1 MDQIELVEK
10 RKTREKHFL
19 QKDGTIRAEVYDTD
33 IHYLRNGKYEEI
45 DNTLIKENGSLVNKS
60 NDYKV
65 EFKEDFKDSLMKM
78 SKDRHYIDFK
88 LKDTKNTKLKSD
100 RRKISKK
107 MKNVTYNDI
116 TDDITIEYQTLSNK
130 VKETIVLQNA
140 NYSELSF
147 ELDTN
152 LSLSNENGEIIAKDE
167 NEKTI
172 FSIEKPYMIDS
183 NKVRNDNIYYKIDSF
198 DDSYLLT
205 LVLDDEWLNS
215 EERVFPVYIDPT
227 ITNNGQSTNLYD
239 TYIYPGDNG
248 IDKNI
253 KPYLIAGVEKI
264 NNQNRINRTLI
275 KFDLPNIGTGSEI
288 VGAYLDLIGYPTTTS
303 YPDYRT
309 VTMHRITADWTETG
323 ATWDDMSNKF
333 DPRVESIIY
342 GSRSMIDG
350 STILP
355 SYHSGDITSLV
366 KKWYRDTPNY
376 GILLKSAKEEYIDDN
391 YPAFYS
397 KNNNF
402 SDDTNPKPIFE
413 LIYRNH
419 NGLESY
425 LNYKEQSFSDG
436 STYVN
441 TYNGNLVGTFNIGYT
456 IGGQFPVNLQLIYNT
471 NDVVLNKNTIY
482 GKGFKLSLNQSIKE
496 VTVSDNEYL
505 EYEDEDGTIHYFYKD
520 GVDPDKVV
528 YRDEDGLELSI
539 EKKGIT
545 YVMEDKN
552 NSKMTFSKVNDS
564 YYLTSIIDINEN
576 SITIEFDSD
585 NRISKISDNN
595 GNNINILYLDNQIRV
610 SSVDSNTTLNYLDS
624 KLISIQSVNGTTT
637 FDYNNNGLISNIIDV
652 TGIKINYDYYS
663 HSPYRIKKLTQ
674 YGLDNTLGQSFSIEY
689 GFDTTSI
696 INNKGENTTLIFNSY
711 GNLVSKNSLKD
722 NEDISNA
729 YSITQLYGNESQ
741 DKNKILTDSVP
752 VRYIKNYLKNTS
764 FETEQEYFLSDD
776 GSSIIKSF
784 STEYANSGNRSLKV
798 VSNNAGQSIEQV
810 ILVPKGKY
818 YTFSGY
824 FKSAEPM
831 TISLYYADEDG
842 NKVTAVQEIES
853 SNDFTREDVTIY
865 YADDANS
872 DLKINIGFPLSN
884 VAYIDDIQLEEGE
897 VANNYNVI
905 ENSDFSDGY
914 SDWDFNSWIYNE
926 ASQAPTVNNVLEVV
940 DFNNNKNKALKIKMN
955 PLYGTSI
962 KRTLPIKG
970 KKGDLYTISFW
981 YKNEGVAADGGTSGN
996 SVAIYFKPVGHD
1008 AEYCIPTSGQFNP
1021 NEDIWQY
1028 FSYRDVAIED
1038 YESISLQFLQGR
1050 EANDLY
1056 ITNLSFYKEV
1066 TSGDY
1071 QYDSKGNIVSIENQ
1085 SKEQSKFKYDS
1096 NNQLINATSP
1106 VGKNFK
1112 YEYDN
1117 EKSDRLLSA
1126 ISSTGISNEIQY
1138 DSHGNPISTIISKKS
1153 TKEFSNNIFRIRSK
1167 GTDKYIKAR
1176 YRSIVVESDPCSN
1189 TIWKL
1194 VPVDDKFK
1202 LVHSVFEK
1210 YSISYANGVV
1220 SLSGIDESNTISLEE
1235 NENGSYHLGVTVKG
1249 EYGGLV
1255 RYLKFND
1262 NKLEIESLIDNDPAF
1277 EFYIEAVEDLF
1288 IENSATYSEDGR
1300 FVTSVTDSS
1309 FNKTIYNTDSTTG
1322 LVTSIVDPKGNETEY
1337 TYNNKKQIT
1346 SIKLGEKTVNY
1357 DYNNNLLSKI
1367 SNGNQQYN
1375 FIYDNFLNFKQLKI
1389 GDSITL
1395 LDNTYGEENGNLI
1408 STKYGNNQLI
1418 SYEYDSFNRINKTKK
1433 MDAEYSCKYDNNGN
1447 IAKILSNNYTIKSFY
1462 DKSGR
1467 LFEYRNNGLKIN
1479 YTYNSDNNI
1488 TNKIYKLKDCT
1499 NEIENIYNNDGIEI
1513 KSILDNQ
1520 SINYQYD
1527 GLNRITEKNINES
1540 FNTRYDYIS
1549 LGNRTTFLIKSV
1561 KNGNDEY
1568 KYKYD
1573 KLDNIT
1579 HIYNN
1584 DNLIK
1589 QYSYNQYNELIEE
1602 NNYDL
1607 NEKVIYTYDLLGNL
1621 LTKTR
1626 KNLDT
1631 SDVLSTDTYQ
1641 YSNGDWKD
1649 QLTSYNQKVI
1659 TYDGA
1664 GNPITIGDNISLE
1677 WINGRELKSYTNSD
1691 EHQVISYKYDH
1702 NGIRTNKIVNGVE
1715 TKYYI
1720 EGNKIVY
1727 EEKNENVIYYMRD
1740 NDGLIGFKY
1749 LNNIYY
1755 YVKNIQGDITG
1766 ILDSNYNQLVQ
1777 YKYDS
1782 WGKIIDIIDNSDN
1795 EISLINPYRYR
1806 SYYYDDET
1814 KLYYLNSRY
1823 YNPEWGR
1830 FLNPDSYIG
1839 STGDHN
1845 GYNLYAYVSNNPIN
1859 NADPSGQSLKS
1870 IIKKVK
1876 KTVKKV
1882 VKTVKKVVK
1891 TVKKAVT
1898 TAVKTIKSVVTAV
1911 VNSKKT
1917 FVAEGKVGLG
1927 LEGSVGAGPIKGTVG
1942 GDKSFG
1948 WGYRSDTGSYEF
1960 TTNNIGID
1968 FDLPKNTTFGAGI
1981 ELRNYDKYT
1990 NPMAM
1995 PWEVIDSENTTIE
2008 TTFGF
2013 QNKQKAVGEASKEY
2027 LSNSKSVFIGIDL
2040 GAFLCVGG
2048 GFKIGFELEFN

>member
-100 RRKISKK
+100 RRKLSKK

-419 NGLESY
+419 
-425 LNYKEQSFSDG
+425 
-436 STYVN
+436 
-441 TYNGNLVGTFNIGYT
+441 
-456 IGGQFPVNLQLIYNT
+456 
-471 NDVVLNKNTIY
+471 
-482 GKGFKLSLNQSIKE
+482 
-496 VTVSDNEYL
+496 
-505 EYEDEDGTIHYFYKD
+505 
-520 GVDPDKVV
+520 
-528 YRDEDGLELSI
+528 
-539 EKKGIT
+539 
-545 YVMEDKN
+545 
-552 NSKMTFSKVNDS
+552 
-564 YYLTSIIDINEN
+564 
-576 SITIEFDSD
+576 
-585 NRISKISDNN
+585 
-595 GNNINILYLDNQIRV
+595 
-610 SSVDSNTTLNYLDS
+610 
-624 KLISIQSVNGTTT
+624 
-637 FDYNNNGLISNIIDV
+637 NGLISNIIDV

-1262 NKLEIESLIDNDPAF
+1262 NKLEIESLIDNDPEF

>member
-1 MDQIELVEK
+1 M
-10 RKTREKHFL
+10 
-19 QKDGTIRAEVYDTD
+19 
-33 IHYLRNGKYEEI
+33 
-45 DNTLIKENGSLVNKS
+45 
-60 NDYKV
+60 
-65 EFKEDFKDSLMKM
+65 
-78 SKDRHYIDFK
+78 
-88 LKDTKNTKLKSD
+88 
-100 RRKISKK
+100 
-107 MKNVTYNDI
+107 
-116 TDDITIEYQTLSNK
+116 
-130 VKETIVLQNA
+130 
-140 NYSELSF
+140 
-147 ELDTN
+147 
-152 LSLSNENGEIIAKDE
+152 
-167 NEKTI
+167 
-172 FSIEKPYMIDS
+172 
-183 NKVRNDNIYYKIDSF
+183 
-198 DDSYLLT
+198 
-205 LVLDDEWLNS
+205 
-215 EERVFPVYIDPT
+215 
-227 ITNNGQSTNLYD
+227 
-239 TYIYPGDNG
+239 
-248 IDKNI
+248 
-253 KPYLIAGVEKI
+253 
-264 NNQNRINRTLI
+264 
-275 KFDLPNIGTGSEI
+275 
-288 VGAYLDLIGYPTTTS
+288 
-303 YPDYRT
+303 
-309 VTMHRITADWTETG
+309 
-323 ATWDDMSNKF
+323 
-333 DPRVESIIY
+333 
-342 GSRSMIDG
+342 
-350 STILP
+350 
-355 SYHSGDITSLV
+355 
-366 KKWYRDTPNY
+366 
-376 GILLKSAKEEYIDDN
+376 
-391 YPAFYS
+391 
-397 KNNNF
+397 
-402 SDDTNPKPIFE
+402 
-413 LIYRNH
+413 
-419 NGLESY
+419 
-425 LNYKEQSFSDG
+425 
-436 STYVN
+436 
-441 TYNGNLVGTFNIGYT
+441 
-456 IGGQFPVNLQLIYNT
+456 
-471 NDVVLNKNTIY
+471 
-482 GKGFKLSLNQSIKE
+482 
-496 VTVSDNEYL
+496 
-505 EYEDEDGTIHYFYKD
+505 
-520 GVDPDKVV
+520 
-528 YRDEDGLELSI
+528 
-539 EKKGIT
+539 
-545 YVMEDKN
+545 
-552 NSKMTFSKVNDS
+552 
-564 YYLTSIIDINEN
+564 
-576 SITIEFDSD
+576 
-585 NRISKISDNN
+585 
-595 GNNINILYLDNQIRV
+595 
-610 SSVDSNTTLNYLDS
+610 
-624 KLISIQSVNGTTT
+624 
-637 FDYNNNGLISNIIDV
+637 
-652 TGIKINYDYYS
+652 
-663 HSPYRIKKLTQ
+663 
-674 YGLDNTLGQSFSIEY
+674 
-689 GFDTTSI
+689 
-696 INNKGENTTLIFNSY
+696 
-711 GNLVSKNSLKD
+711 
-722 NEDISNA
+722 
-729 YSITQLYGNESQ
+729 
-741 DKNKILTDSVP
+741 
-752 VRYIKNYLKNTS
+752 
-764 FETEQEYFLSDD
+764 
-776 GSSIIKSF
+776 
-784 STEYANSGNRSLKV
+784 
-798 VSNNAGQSIEQV
+798 
-810 ILVPKGKY
+810 
-818 YTFSGY
+818 
-824 FKSAEPM
+824 
-831 TISLYYADEDG
+831 
-842 NKVTAVQEIES
+842 
-853 SNDFTREDVTIY
+853 
-865 YADDANS
+865 
-872 DLKINIGFPLSN
+872 
-884 VAYIDDIQLEEGE
+884 
-897 VANNYNVI
+897 
-905 ENSDFSDGY
+905 
-914 SDWDFNSWIYNE
+914 
-926 ASQAPTVNNVLEVV
+926 
-940 DFNNNKNKALKIKMN
+940 
-955 PLYGTSI
+955 
-962 KRTLPIKG
+962 
-970 KKGDLYTISFW
+970 
-981 YKNEGVAADGGTSGN
+981 
-996 SVAIYFKPVGHD
+996 
-1008 AEYCIPTSGQFNP
+1008 
-1021 NEDIWQY
+1021 
-1028 FSYRDVAIED
+1028 
-1038 YESISLQFLQGR
+1038 
-1050 EANDLY
+1050 
-1056 ITNLSFYKEV
+1056 
-1066 TSGDY
+1066 
-1071 QYDSKGNIVSIENQ
+1071 
-1085 SKEQSKFKYDS
+1085 
-1096 NNQLINATSP
+1096 
-1106 VGKNFK
+1106 
-1112 YEYDN
+1112 
-1117 EKSDRLLSA
+1117 
-1126 ISSTGISNEIQY
+1126 
-1138 DSHGNPISTIISKKS
+1138 
-1153 TKEFSNNIFRIRSK
+1153 
-1167 GTDKYIKAR
+1167 
-1176 YRSIVVESDPCSN
+1176 
-1189 TIWKL
+1189 
-1194 VPVDDKFK
+1194 
-1202 LVHSVFEK
+1202 
-1210 YSISYANGVV
+1210 
-1220 SLSGIDESNTISLEE
+1220 
-1235 NENGSYHLGVTVKG
+1235 
-1249 EYGGLV
+1249 
-1255 RYLKFND
+1255 
-1262 NKLEIESLIDNDPAF
+1262 
-1277 EFYIEAVEDLF
+1277 
-1288 IENSATYSEDGR
+1288 
-1300 FVTSVTDSS
+1300 
-1309 FNKTIYNTDSTTG
+1309 
-1322 LVTSIVDPKGNETEY
+1322 
-1337 TYNNKKQIT
+1337 
-1346 SIKLGEKTVNY
+1346 
-1357 DYNNNLLSKI
+1357 LSKI

>member
-1 MDQIELVEK
+1 MKQVELIEK
-10 RKTREKHFL
+10 RKPREKHFL
-19 QKDGTIRAEVYDTD
+19 REDGTILAEVYDTD
-33 IHYLRNGKYEEI
+33 IHYLKDGKYEEI
-45 DNTLIKENGSLVNKS
+45 DNTLVSENGILKNKS

-65 EFKEDFKDSLMKM
+65 EFKENFKESLMKM
-78 SKDRHYIDFK
+78 TKKNHYIDFK
-88 LKDTKNTKLKSD
+88 VRESNIGNIKAYKRKLSKQMMNT
-100 RRKISKK
+100 
-107 MKNVTYNDI
+107 TYNNI
-116 TDDITIEYQTLSNK
+116 TDDITVEYQALSDK
-130 VKETIVLQNA
+130 VKETIILQNS

-152 LSLSNENGEIIAKDE
+152 LILSKENGEIIARDE
-167 NEKTI
+167 NEKII
-172 FSIEKPYMIDS
+172 FRIEKPYMIDS
-183 NKVRNDNIYYKIDSF
+183 NKIRNDNVFYKINSF
-198 DDSYLLT
+198 DYGYLLT
-205 LVLDDEWLNS
+205 LVLDEEWLNS
-215 EERVFPVYIDPT
+215 NERVYPVYVDPT
-227 ITNNGQSTNLYD
+227 ISNNSQNISLYD

-248 IDKNI
+248 ADKNS

-264 NNQNRINRTLI
+264 NNQSRINRALI
-275 KFDLPNIGTGSEI
+275 KFDLPKIGTGSEI

-309 VTMHRITADWTETG
+309 VTMHRVTADWTETG
-323 ATWDDMSNKF
+323 ATWDNMNNKF
-333 DPRVESIIY
+333 DPRVESILY

-366 KKWYRDTPNY
+366 KKWYRNTTNY

-397 KNNNF
+397 KNNSF
-402 SDDTNPKPIFE
+402 SGDTNPKPIFE
-413 LIYRNH
+413 LVYRNH
-419 NGLESY
+419 NGLENY
-425 LNYKEQSFSDG
+425 LNYKEQTFSDG

-456 IGGQFPVNLQLIYNT
+456 IGGQLPVNLQLIYNT
-471 NDVVLNKNTIY
+471 NDIVLNKDTIY

-520 GVDPDKVV
+520 DVSTDKVV
-528 YRDEDGLELSI
+528 YKDEDGLELSI
-539 EKKGIT
+539 EKNGTT

-552 NSKMTFSKVNDS
+552 NSKMTFSEVNSS
-564 YYLTSIIDINEN
+564 YYLTSIIDINKN

-585 NRISKISDNN
+585 NRISKIIDNN
-595 GNNINILYLDNQIRV
+595 GNNIMISYLDNQIKV
-610 SSVDSNTTLNYLDS
+610 SSIDSTTTLNYLDS
-624 KLISIQSVNGTTT
+624 RLISIESVNGTTT
-637 FDYNNNGLISNIIDV
+637 FDYDVNGLISNITDV

-663 HSPYRIKKLTQ
+663 NSPYRIKKLTQ
-674 YGLDNTLGQSFSIEY
+674 YGLNNTLGQSFSIEY
-689 GFDTTSI
+689 GFDTTNI
-696 INNKGENTTLIFNSY
+696 IDNKGETTTIIFNSY
-711 GNLVSKNSLKD
+711 GNLISKNSLKN

-729 YSITQLYGNESQ
+729 YSITQVYGNESQ
-741 DKNKILTDSVP
+741 EKNKILTDSVP

-764 FETEQEYFLSDD
+764 FETEQDYFLSDGD
-776 GSSIIKSF
+776 SSIIKGF

-798 VSNNAGQSIEQV
+798 ISNMVGQSIGQS
-810 ILVPKGKY
+810 ITVPKGKY

-824 FKSAEPM
+824 FKSTEPM
-831 TISLYYADEDG
+831 TISLYYADESG
-842 NKVTAVQEIES
+842 NKVAAEQEIES

-865 YADDANS
+865 YENNANS
-872 DLKINIGFPLSN
+872 DLRIEIVFPLSS

-897 VANNYNVI
+897 IANNYNVI

-926 ASQAPTVNNVLEVV
+926 ASQPPTVNNVLEVV

-962 KRTLPIKG
+962 KKTLPIKG

-996 SVAIYFKPVGHD
+996 AVSIYFKPVGHD

-1028 FSYRDVAIED
+1028 FSYRGVAMED
-1038 YESISLQFLQGR
+1038 YESITLQFLQGR

-1056 ITNLSFYKEV
+1056 ITNLSFYKDV

-1071 QYDSKGNIVSIENQ
+1071 QYDSKGNVMSIENQ

-1117 EKSDRLLSA
+1117 EKTDRLLSA
-1126 ISSTGISNEIQY
+1126 ISSTRISNEIQY

-1153 TKEFSNNIFRIRSK
+1153 TKELSNNIFRIRSK
-1167 GTDKYIKAR
+1167 GTDKYINAR
-1176 YRSIVVESDPCSN
+1176 YRSIVVERDSCSN

-1202 LVHSVFEK
+1202 LVHSIFEK
-1210 YSISYANGVV
+1210 YSISYANEVV
-1220 SLSGIDESNTISLEE
+1220 SLSGINESNTISLEE
-1235 NENGSYHLGVTVKG
+1235 NENGSYHLCVFIKG
-1249 EYGGLV
+1249 EHGDLT
-1255 RYLKFND
+1255 RYLKTND
-1262 NKLEIESLIDNDPAF
+1262 NKLEIETLVDNDPAF
-1277 EFYIEAVEDLF
+1277 EFYIESVEDLF

-1322 LVTSIVDPKGNETEY
+1322 LVTSIIDPKGNETEY
-1337 TYNNKKQIT
+1337 TYNDQKQIT

-1357 DYNNNLLSKI
+1357 EYNKNLLSKI
-1367 SNGNQQYN
+1367 TNGNQQYS
-1375 FIYDNFLNFKQLKI
+1375 FIYDNFLNLKQFKI

-1395 LDNTYGEENGNLI
+1395 LENTYGEENGNLM

-1418 SYEYDSFNRINKTKK
+1418 SYEYDSFNRINKTNK

-1447 IAKILSNNYTIKSFY
+1447 IAKILSNNYLIKSFY

-1488 TNKIYKLKDCT
+1488 TNKIYKLRDYA
-1499 NEIENIYNNDGIEI
+1499 NAVENVYNSDGIEI

-1527 GLNRITEKNINES
+1527 GLNRIIGKNINES
-1540 FNTRYDYIS
+1540 FNTEYDYIS

-1561 KNGNDEY
+1561 KNVSDEY

-1589 QYSYNQYNELIEE
+1589 QYSYNKYNELIEE
-1602 NNYDL
+1602 DNYDL
-1607 NEKVIYTYDLLGNL
+1607 NEKVIYTYDLLGNI

-1626 KNLDT
+1626 KKLDT
-1631 SDVLSTDTYQ
+1631 NDVLSTNTYQ

-1649 QLTSYNQKVI
+1649 QLTSYNQKDI

-1664 GNPITIGDNISLE
+1664 GNPTTIGDNISLE
-1677 WINGRELKSYTNSD
+1677 WINGRELKSYVNSD

-1727 EEKNENVIYYMRD
+1727 EEKDGNVIYYMRN

-1749 LNNIYY
+1749 LNNTYY
-1755 YVKNIQGDITG
+1755 YIKNIQGDITG
-1766 ILDSNYNQLVQ
+1766 ILDSNYNQIVQ

-1782 WGKIIDIIDNSDN
+1782 WGRITDIIDNSDN

-1830 FLNPDSYIG
+1830 FLNADSYVG

-1870 IIKKVK
+1870 ILKKIK

-1898 TAVKTIKSVVTAV
+1898 TAVKTITSVVTAV

-1917 FVAEGKVGLG
+1917 FVVEGKVGLG
-1927 LEGSVGAGPIKGTVG
+1927 LEGSAGAGPIKGTVG

-1960 TTNNIGID
+1960 TTNNVGID
-1968 FDLPKNTTFGAGI
+1968 FDLPKNTTFGASI

-2008 TTFGF
+2008 TSFGF
-2013 QNKQKAVGEASKEY
+2013 QTKQKAVGEAGKEH

-2040 GAFLCVGG
+2040 SAFLCVGG
-2048 GFKIGFELEFN
+2048 GFKIGWELEF